1 MTKSE
6 RLHRWADNLEL
17 RKQLELIDDAAHRRR
32 DEFSARAERSSLT
45 VAFDDW
51 AFQAEGLRSDRV
63 GDTLAFFEL
72 SEDEMQ
78 RIVGSSDYGRRTVQA
93 AIAAVRVRALAER
106 AESTTL
112 PQVGVLVAG
121 VSVAAGLGWVLIAS

>member
-6 RLHRWADNLEL
+6 RLHRWADSLEL
-17 RKQLELIDDAAHRRR
+17 HKQLELIDDAAHRRR
-32 DEFSARAERSSLT
+32 DEFSARAESSPLT

-63 GDTLAFFEL
+63 GDALAFFDL

-121 VSVAAGLGWVLIAS
+121 ASVAAGLGWVLVAS